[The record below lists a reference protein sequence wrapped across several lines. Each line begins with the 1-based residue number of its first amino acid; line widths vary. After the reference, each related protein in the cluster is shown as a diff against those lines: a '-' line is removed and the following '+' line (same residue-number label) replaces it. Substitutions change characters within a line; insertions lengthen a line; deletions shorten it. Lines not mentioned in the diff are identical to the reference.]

1 MQPPIRTPFRP
12 PSQRAILFPNPVVDP
27 MTASRRRFSLI
38 AAIGIALS
46 ACAIPPKPTLP
57 PLRDEAPLAG
67 LPVPA
72 NGQWPE
78 AEWWKR
84 YADTQLDDLEARAL
98 ADAPSLDEA
107 HRRLETVIRSV
118 QSARA
123 ALGLQSQLNANV
135 TRNRLSQTLGLPEG
149 LAPVWYNLG
158 ALNVQAQYD
167 FDFFGKTH
175 AAIEGAVDQAR
186 AADAERSAA
195 TLTLTTAVADAYFGW
210 QADQRRLA
218 LARDSVDTLTRYRTL
233 SAKRVERGI
242 DAPDYLHQADERIA
256 AVREA
261 QAGYEGSAQL
271 RLAALAALLGTTP
284 AELPK
289 LQARPLPTVD
299 ARLPDDI
306 GIDLVARRPDVAAAR
321 WRVEAAMRQVD
332 RARAEFYPDISLAGT
347 LGLQTLDLD
356 KLLNFDSRTL
366 GIGPALHLPLFQR
379 AQLKAAYGVSQAQL
393 QAAASQYDASVVDAA
408 HDVATQALNLTQAQA
423 RRKERDAQIAAAEQ
437 LHALAVARTRQG
449 IADERTVL
457 SAQSDILQQRDA
469 AATLDAQAVSAQL
482 ALIKA
487 LGGGY
492 RSDVANASQSHS
504 PSSDRT
510 ESQ

>member
-1 MQPPIRTPFRP
+1 
-12 PSQRAILFPNPVVDP
+12 

-38 AAIGIALS
+38 AASCVALS

-98 ADAPSLDEA
+98 ADAPSLEEA

-123 ALGLQSQLNANV
+123 AAGLGAQGNAQV
-135 TRNRLSQTLGLPEG
+135 QRQRLSENGLIPPKFLGFT
-149 LAPVWYNLG
+149 WYNQ
-158 ALNVQAQYD
+158 ADLNLQFQYD
-167 FDFFGKTH
+167 FDFFGKTR

-195 TLTLTTAVADAYFGW
+195 ALALTTAVADAYFGW
-210 QADQRRLA
+210 QADQARLA
-218 LARDSVDTLTRYRTL
+218 LAHEGVDTLTRYRAL
-233 SAKRVERGI
+233 SARRVERGI

-284 AELPK
+284 AELPT
-289 LQARPLPTVD
+289 LQSRSLPAVD
-299 ARLPDDI
+299 ARLPDNI

-332 RARAEFYPDISLAGT
+332 RTRAEFYPDISIAGT
-347 LGLQTLDLD
+347 LGLQSLDLG
-356 KLLNFDSRTL
+356 KLFNLDSRTL
-366 GIGPALHLPLFQR
+366 GVGPALHLPLFQR

-393 QAAASQYDASVVDAA
+393 QAAAAQYDASVVDAA
-408 HDVATQALNLTQAQA
+408 HDVATQALNLTQTQA
-423 RRKERDAQIAAAEQ
+423 RRKERAAQIAAAEQ
-437 LHALAVARTRQG
+437 LRTLAVARARQG
-449 IADERTVL
+449 LADERSVL

-469 AATLDAQAVSAQL
+469 AAALDAQAVSAQVE
-482 ALIKA
+482 LIKA

-492 RSDVANASQSHS
+492 RSDIAGTAESH
-504 PSSDRT
+504 PTSSDRT

>member
-1 MQPPIRTPFRP
+1 
-12 PSQRAILFPNPVVDP
+12 

-38 AAIGIALS
+38 AAGCITLA

-84 YADTQLDDLEARAL
+84 YADAQLDDLEARAL

-123 ALGLQSQLNANV
+123 AAGLATQGNAQV
-135 TRNRLSQTLGLPEG
+135 QRERLSENGLIPPRFLGFT
-149 LAPVWYNLG
+149 WYNQ
-158 ALNVQAQYD
+158 ADLNLQFQYD
-167 FDFFGKTH
+167 FDFFGKTR

-195 TLTLTTAVADAYFGW
+195 ALTLTAAVADAYFGW
-210 QADQRRLA
+210 QADQARLA
-218 LARDSVDTLTRYRTL
+218 LARESVDTLSRYRAL
-233 SAKRVERGI
+233 SAKRVERGV

-284 AELPK
+284 NGLPK
-289 LQARPLPTVD
+289 LQARPLPAID
-299 ARLPDDI
+299 ARLPDNA

-347 LGLQTLDLD
+347 LGLQSLDLD
-356 KLLNFDSRTL
+356 KLFNLDSRTL
-366 GIGPALHLPLFQR
+366 GVGPALHLPLFQR

-423 RRKERDAQIAAAEQ
+423 RRKQRDAQIAAAEQ
-437 LHALAVARTRQG
+437 LRTLAVARARQG
-449 IADERTVL
+449 LADERTVL
-457 SAQSDILQQRDA
+457 SAQSEILQQRDA
-469 AATLDAQAVSAQL
+469 AATLDAQAVSAQI
-482 ALIKA
+482 ALIKS

-492 RSDVANASQSHS
+492 RSDAADIADSHS
-504 PSSDRT
+504 TSSSDRT

>member
-1 MQPPIRTPFRP
+1 M
-12 PSQRAILFPNPVVDP
+12 S
-27 MTASRRRFSLI
+27 ASRRRFSFI
-38 AAIGIALS
+38 AAGCITLA

-84 YADTQLDDLEARAL
+84 YADPQLDDLETRAL

-107 HRRLETVIRSV
+107 HRRLETVVRSV

-123 ALGLQSQLNANV
+123 ALGLRSQLNANV

-149 LAPVWYNLG
+149 LAPTWYNMG
-158 ALNVQAQYD
+158 TLNLQAQYD
-167 FDFFGKTH
+167 FDFFGKTR

-195 TLTLTTAVADAYFGW
+195 ALTLTTAVADAYFGW
-210 QADQRRLA
+210 QADQARLA
-218 LARDSVDTLTRYRTL
+218 LIDENIDTLSRYRAL

-256 AVREA
+256 AAREA
-261 QAGYEGSAQL
+261 RAGYEGSAQL

-284 AELPK
+284 ADLPR
-289 LQARPLPTVD
+289 LQARALPAVD
-299 ARLPDDI
+299 AGLPDHA

-332 RARAEFYPDISLAGT
+332 RTRAEFYPDISLAGT
-347 LGLQTLDLD
+347 LGLQTLDLG
-356 KLLNFDSRTL
+356 KLLNLDSRSL
-366 GIGPALHLPLFQR
+366 GVGPALHLPLFQR

-393 QAAASQYDASVVDAA
+393 QAAAAQYDASVVDAA
-408 HDVATQALNLTQAQA
+408 HDVATQALNLAQAQA
-423 RRKERDAQIAAAEQ
+423 RRKERDAQVTAAEQ
-437 LHALAVARTRQG
+437 LHALAVARVRQG
-449 IADERTVL
+449 VADERSVL
-457 SAQSDILQQRDA
+457 SAQSEILQQRDA
-469 AATLDAQAVSAQL
+469 AASLDAQAVSAQI

-492 RSDVANASQSHS
+492 RSDAVDAIHS
-504 PSSDRT
+504 PSSSSERT

>member
-1 MQPPIRTPFRP
+1 
-12 PSQRAILFPNPVVDP
+12 

-38 AAIGIALS
+38 AAASLVLS

-84 YADTQLDDLEARAL
+84 YADPQLDDLETRAL

-123 ALGLQSQLNANV
+123 AGGLGAQGNAQLQRQ
-135 TRNRLSQTLGLPEG
+135 RLSENGLIPPRFLGFT
-149 LAPVWYNLG
+149 WYNQ
-158 ALNVQAQYD
+158 ADLNLQFQYD
-167 FDFFGKTH
+167 FDFFGKTR

-195 TLTLTTAVADAYFGW
+195 ALTLTAAVADAYFGW
-210 QADQRRLA
+210 QADQARLA

-233 SAKRVERGI
+233 SAKRVERGV

-284 AELPK
+284 KALPT
-289 LQARPLPTVD
+289 LQARPLPAVD
-299 ARLPDDI
+299 ARLPDNV
-306 GIDLVARRPDVAAAR
+306 GIDLVARRPDVTAAR

-347 LGLQTLDLD
+347 IGLQSVDLD
-356 KLLNFDSRTL
+356 KLFNFDSRTL

-423 RRKERDAQIAAAEQ
+423 RRKQRDAQIAAAER
-437 LHALAVARTRQG
+437 LRTLAAARARQG

-469 AATLDAQAVSAQL
+469 AASLDAQAVSAQI

-492 RSDVANASQSHS
+492 RSDAADIASTPST
-504 PSSDRT
+504 SSDRT